1 MIEVDWNG
9 ERFRLQEDGS
19 LSPPTLAALESYL
32 SNSGWAVV
40 DRDGRTSL
48 WRRSPRQGPPPSA
61 ENVQIV
67 LPLAE
72 GYTDYAERAYEA
84 LRALAYVE
92 HRLPGEVAS
101 DMNRGGADT
110 VAVRLTPD
118 APPGEAPLELA
129 YAAVKALRNLVVA
142 SASALDIDSLVL
154 PLRRPQR
161 AEAFANQARLST
173 QPGSFILSLALPL
186 TEPEATSP
194 QQSDDD
200 DALIRMS
207 ELPRPRP
214 YGRLVT
220 DRLLMATQY
229 AQRLADQVI
238 SVSEAVRT
246 FGEMRRYAPNATELA
261 ALADLGGADRSLYQ
275 LRVARSPLAAGE
287 GGADMLSVTP
297 GQQRIFAEASDF
309 LRTKQPRD
317 GVTVSGL
324 VVRLFR
330 VAKSGPGQVSIYGS
344 DDDSGATRRFRVELT
359 EDDYTKAITAHSRG
373 LQVIAVGDIDARGT
387 HLRLKHLTSFAL
399 VPTIDDED

>member
-1 MIEVDWNG
+1 M
-9 ERFRLQEDGS
+9 
-19 LSPPTLAALESYL
+19 
-32 SNSGWAVV
+32 
-40 DRDGRTSL
+40 
-48 WRRSPRQGPPPSA
+48 
-61 ENVQIV
+61 
-67 LPLAE
+67 LPIA
-72 GYTDYAERAYEA
+72 GHYTDYAERANEA

-92 HRLPGEVAS
+92 HRLPHEVAS

-161 AEAFANQARLST
+161 AETFTNQARLST

-186 TEPEATSP
+186 TESEAVSP
-194 QQSDDD
+194 QQPDDD

-207 ELPRPRP
+207 DLPSPRPF
-214 YGRLVT
+214 GRLVT
-220 DRLLMATQY
+220 NRILTATQY

-238 SVSEAVRT
+238 SGSEAIRT
-246 FGEMRRYAPNATELA
+246 FGEMRQHAPNATELS
-261 ALADLGGADRSLYQ
+261 ALADLGGAERNLYQ

-287 GGADMLSVTP
+287 GGTNLLSVTP

-309 LRTKQPRD
+309 LRTKQPRN

-330 VAKSGPGQVSIYGS
+330 DAKSGPGQVSIYGG
-344 DDDSGATRRFRVELT
+344 DDDSGASRRFRAELT
-359 EDDYTKAITAHSRG
+359 EDDYAKAITAHRRG

-387 HLRLKHLTSFAL
+387 HLWLKRLTSFDL
-399 VPTIDDED
+399 MPTIDDED